1 MYAIQNYTV
10 LSNNAVRPIICEDWL
25 FYHMHFHDR
34 IISLRG
40 RERGWAY
47 ETSITMYTDFASFYD
62 FSIEFWNCSDSV
74 VYFVFH
80 FDNIR

>member
-1 MYAIQNYTV
+1 MKVHVRKKPT
-10 LSNNAVRPIICEDWL
+10 LTNNRANIVIGKNC
-25 FYHMHFHDR
+25 
-34 IISLRG
+34 
-40 RERGWAY
+40 
-47 ETSITMYTDFASFYD
+47 ITMYTDFASFYD